1 MPNCWACEILC
12 GRSLKKYLLLVLGWL
27 AVMPAAPGVSL
38 HAQTTPAATSRGLVV
53 WAGAEYSNFQTDFE
67 GGRLGGI
74 GVYADFDRTAHWGAE
89 TEARWF
95 RFEETAGQSGS
106 NYLIGLRYRR
116 SFDHGTIVPYAKFL
130 AGAGLMNYP
139 HNIGHG
145 SYFALAPGAGV
156 DFRIRPRL
164 SVRADYEYQRW
175 PAAPGFPGLPS
186 HGLSPNGISIGFAWR
201 IP

>member
-1 MPNCWACEILC
+1 MPHSWVREVFC
-12 GRSLKKYLLLVLGWL
+12 GRSLEECLLLLLAWL
-27 AVMPAAPGVSL
+27 AVMSGAPEVSL
-38 HAQTTPAATSRGLVV
+38 HAQTVPAAKSDGLVV

-74 GVYADFDRTAHWGAE
+74 GVYADLDRTMHWGGEA
-89 TEARWF
+89 EARWF

-106 NYLIGLRYRR
+106 DYLAGLRYRR
-116 SFDHGTIVPYAKFL
+116 SLDHGTIVPYAKLL
-130 AGAGLMNYP
+130 AGAGVMNYP

-145 SYFALAPGAGV
+145 SYFALAPGGGV
-156 DFRIRPRL
+156 DFRVERRF
-164 SVRADYEYQRW
+164 SVRVDYEYQHW
-175 PAAPGFPGLPS
+175 PAAPGFPGFPS